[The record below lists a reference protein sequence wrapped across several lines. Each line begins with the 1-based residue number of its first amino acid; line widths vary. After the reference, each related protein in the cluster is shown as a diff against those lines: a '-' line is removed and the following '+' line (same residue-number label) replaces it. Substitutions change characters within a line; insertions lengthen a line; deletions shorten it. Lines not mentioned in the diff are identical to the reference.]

1 MKEFGSIPLIH
12 EETFG
17 SKKLYSLSHTE
28 QPSVQG
34 SLPERSEHPTQ
45 RKAGPVIVFLRTQA
59 ALAGI
64 ATLVVAESFSSKPKH
79 TQERRRRTQ
88 LCIDTEQEREAEKA
102 VGNSFGTLGEAWLFG
117 LNQVMRHGEEIQ
129 DDAVVVRDISLDTGR
144 TAHLL
149 SQYES
154 PSDET
159 RLNLKLKETLG
170 HFVSIETVSIDDPVI
185 EKFADRQRIDY
196 TRKRYGQDSGS
207 GGYGNFVYG
216 PDNEGLDHIV
226 NKLLVNP
233 SSKSAVINAPN
244 AWSANYGKPPCLTAV
259 DFKIR
264 DDELLMTAMYR
275 SQNVFTKQPGN
286 ILALRDLQ
294 ETIADRVEVPAGKI
308 NLFAASAHIY
318 EPDWETAEEILAQT

>member
-1 MKEFGSIPLIH
+1 MRSPDARPPQI
-12 EETFG
+12 
-17 SKKLYSLSHTE
+17 SHTE
-28 QPSVQG
+28 QQSVQC
-34 SLPERSEHPTQ
+34 SFSELSEQATQ
-45 RKAGPVIVFLRTQA
+45 RKTGPITVFNR
-59 ALAGI
+59 
-64 ATLVVAESFSSKPKH
+64 F
-79 TQERRRRTQ
+79 
-88 LCIDTEQEREAEKA
+88 D
-102 VGNSFGTLGEAWLFG
+102 TLGEAWLFG
-117 LNQVMRHGEEIQ
+117 LNQVMMHGEGIQ
-129 DDAVVVRDISLDTGR
+129 DDAVVARDISLDAER
-144 TAHLL
+144 TANLL
-149 SQYES
+149 TQYES

-185 EKFADRQRIDY
+185 EQFADWQRIDY

-226 NKLLVNP
+226 SKLLVNP

-286 ILALRDLQ
+286 VLALRDLQ
-294 ETIADRVEVPAGKI
+294 ETIADRVEVPAGMI
-308 NLFAASAHIY
+308 NLFVASAHIY
-318 EPDWETAEEILAQT
+318 EPDWETAEKILAQT